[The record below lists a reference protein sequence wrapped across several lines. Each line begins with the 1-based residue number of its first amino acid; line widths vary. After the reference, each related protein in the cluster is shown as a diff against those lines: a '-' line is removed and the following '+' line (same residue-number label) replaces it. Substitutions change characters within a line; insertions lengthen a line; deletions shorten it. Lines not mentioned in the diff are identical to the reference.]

1 MTKKISWILLLVLL
15 MTFASCGPF
24 AAQTGDESGEAG
36 GTVDPAVGDG
46 TPYTDFITVMK
57 DIVSYG
63 DRTAAAGLP
72 AHAEYYYSFAG
83 ASVGAF
89 RFAVENVLWL
99 RGEGGKFA
107 DFVAD
112 SRYTGWDI
120 IAEINYSSPYPS
132 YFEGLICEVQG
143 KREEAIEL
151 YAASSVMTAF
161 PEEGLDFYYLKKMS
175 IGSLYALRDELRSV
189 EDSIYAGYTPVLS
202 GRERDFAAFDP
213 EYLLDLSA
221 EAIKKDDYGG
231 ALVYAK
237 DALKTGPFDPSIW
250 QGAVLA
256 AIYAEDFELAGEY
269 LDEGLTVFPDD
280 AGLCGLK
287 KTFADASDAMT
298 EAE

>member
-1 MTKKISWILLLVLL
+1 MVKKIAWIMLLLPLL
-15 MTFASCGPF
+15 IFSSCGPLS
-24 AAQTGDESGEAG
+24 AQTGDESGDV
-36 GTVDPAVGDG
+36 TVDPAVGDG
-46 TPYTDFITVMK
+46 TPYADFLAVMK

-72 AHAEYYYSFAG
+72 VHAEYYYSFAG

-89 RFAVENVLWL
+89 RFAVENILWL
-99 RGEGGKFA
+99 RGEGGTFA
-107 DFVAD
+107 EFVAG

-120 IAEINYSSPYPS
+120 ISEINYSSPYPS
-132 YFEGLICEVQG
+132 YFEGLIREVQG

-175 IGSLYALRDELRSV
+175 IESLYALRDELRSIEETV
-189 EDSIYAGYTPVLS
+189 YAAYTPVLS
-202 GRERDFAAFDP
+202 GRGRDFAAFDP

-221 EAIKKDDYGG
+221 EAIKKDDYAG
-231 ALVYAK
+231 ALLYAK

-256 AIYAEDFELAGEY
+256 AIYAEDLELAGEY

-280 AGLCGLK
+280 SGLCALK
-287 KTFADASDAMT
+287 KTISDASDAMT